1 MTSSPPRQ
9 RLRFPSVTP
18 EDAQRAVIDAARR
31 VTSSN
36 WQELSDPI
44 SNGRRN
50 LISLTVAVAN
60 LDALGV
66 NSVTS

>member
-1 MTSSPPRQ
+1 
-9 RLRFPSVTP
+9 VTP